1 VARPAK
7 TLQERVRDRG
17 FLTRRH
23 GGLLAGPL
31 VGPERL
37 REIQQRWQN
46 EEHEIVRKALERE
59 YEKLVADAG
68 AVEASQNGSA
78 MVRVDREGFSLPP
91 ARFFPAML
99 AHVKGPAAGQS
110 FKLEPWQRRFVE
122 EFSRVNGR
130 GERIYKRGMLG
141 VARGNGK
148 TPLAAGL
155 ALRELVSVSDEPDV
169 ILAAAARDQARV
181 CFEYARGFVES
192 GPLADVLQVGRHE
205 IRNPLNGG
213 VLRTV
218 SADGF
223 VAHGLN
229 PSACVIDELHA
240 WSSGKQVELF
250 DALDTAVHKRPG
262 AFWLVITTAGHD
274 KTSLLGRLYAS
285 MLDALELDEK
295 PGFVVG
301 RDEFNGVLMHW
312 YGAADDCDADDRTLW
327 RAVNPARFV
336 TIEALRKQRNS
347 PSMSRATFA
356 RLHLNAW
363 VAPDVERWI
372 PTDTWERLAGRVE
385 IPEGATV
392 FVGADGSRAYD
403 TTAVAWAAKA
413 RDGRIDV
420 DARVF
425 SVREDVPH
433 HVLHAGGTIDFA
445 DVEGFLLELASRY
458 DVEEVRFD
466 PRFLE
471 RSMEV
476 LAERLRSSAVAP
488 VEPYSNVHRQALAVL
503 ERAVLDGTLRHGGDP
518 AVSQQVLAAACDRF
532 DNGDVRRLRKLDR
545 TRPID
550 AAVALAL
557 AVQGATIEQP
567 GSVYDTRGL
576 IAI

>member
-1 VARPAK
+1 
-7 TLQERVRDRG
+7 
-17 FLTRRH
+17 
-23 GGLLAGPL
+23 LLAGPL
-31 VGPERL
+31 IGPEQL
-37 REIQQRWQN
+37 RKVQRRWKT
-46 EEHEIVRKALERE
+46 ETDEVVRRALERE
-59 YEKLVADAG
+59 YERLVGGNRAL
-68 AVEASQNGSA
+68 EASAPSKLDSE
-78 MVRVDREGFSLPP
+78 RFRLPV
-91 ARFFPAML
+91 ASFFPAMFS
-99 AHVKGPAAGQS
+99 HVKGPAAGRA

-122 EFSRVNGR
+122 EFSRVNG
-130 GERIYKRGMLG
+130 GCERIYKRGMLG

-155 ALRELVSVSDEPDV
+155 ALRELVCANDEPDV

-192 GPLADVLQVGRHE
+192 GPLAEVLQVGRHE

-274 KTSLLGRLYAS
+274 KTSLLGRLFGS
-285 MLDALELDEK
+285 MLASLELDEK

-301 RDEFNGVLMHW
+301 RDTFNGVLMHW
-312 YGAADDCDADDRTLW
+312 YGAADDADADDRKLW
-327 RAVNPARFV
+327 RAVNPAGFV
-336 TIEALRKQRNS
+336 TTEALRKQRNS
-347 PSMSRATFA
+347 PSMSRSTFA

-372 PTDTWERLAGRVE
+372 ATDKWERLAGRAE
-385 IPEGATV
+385 ISEDATV

-403 TTAVAWAAKA
+403 TTAIAWAAKA
-413 RDGRIDV
+413 PDGRVDV
-420 DARVF
+420 DCRVF
-425 SVREDVPH
+425 SVRDDVPH

-458 DVEEVRFD
+458 DVREVRFD

-471 RSMEV
+471 RSMEM
-476 LAERLRSSAVAP
+476 LASRLPSSAVAP
-488 VEPYSNVHRQALAVL
+488 VEPYTNAHRQALAAL

-550 AAVALAL
+550 AAVALSL
-557 AVQGATIEQP
+557 AVQGATIEHP

-576 IAI
+576 III